1 MKMIKKQFGNGV
13 IVKVLLLLL
22 WTTPNNNVTR
32 GKAALHGPLTVG
44 PEL

>member
-13 IVKVLLLLL
+13 IVKVLLLL

-32 GKAALHGPLTVG
+32 GKAALHGPHTVG